1 MYKGS
6 PAEGFVIGEGKN
18 PPSCD
23 FCEKEYE
30 SLGVQVDFGGAFYEI
45 CPSCLLKEPKV
56 VAAETTRRLARDFN
70 PSIRRWFMNVKG
82 FANKLKTVERFEDLP
97 NGILAVKIAEG
108 YRAEMEHRRGKAA

>member
-1 MYKGS
+1 MS
-6 PAEGFVIGEGKN
+6 EGFAIGSEGKN

-23 FCEKEYE
+23 FCGKEYE
-30 SLGVQVDFGGAFYEI
+30 SLGVQVDFERAFFEI

-56 VAAETTRRLARDFN
+56 VAAETTRRPAREFN
-70 PSIRRWFMNVKG
+70 PEIRKWFIQVKG

-108 YRAEMEHRRGKAA
+108 YRAEMERRRGKAA